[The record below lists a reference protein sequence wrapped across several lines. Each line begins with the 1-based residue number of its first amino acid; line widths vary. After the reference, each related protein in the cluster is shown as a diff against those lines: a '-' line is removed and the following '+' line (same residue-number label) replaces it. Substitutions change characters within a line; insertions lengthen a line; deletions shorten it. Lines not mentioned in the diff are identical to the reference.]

1 MRVSGP
7 QDVERESGKMPFL
20 AIRCNHVVPSRP
32 LVYLSQQH
40 DAALVD
46 CLALRG
52 WDVWRAKTVA
62 DALNLVRANRPH
74 AGIVDFG
81 SFVSPDVA
89 SFEALLRD
97 PRVGWVALADAER
110 LRDISIARL
119 IRRCCFDYVRN
130 ATAYTTI
137 GYLVGHAYGM
147 LKLVDCDPAAEA
159 PPPGGTMIGSCDA
172 MRRLF
177 ATIRKVANTD
187 TTVFIA
193 GESGTGKELTAAA
206 IHRQSAR
213 AAAPFVGVNCA
224 AIPSTLLQAELFGHE
239 RGAFTGAHQRQIGR
253 IEAAHGGT
261 LFLDEIGD
269 MPFESQASL
278 LRFLQEG
285 KIERL
290 GAHASIP
297 VDVRIVSA
305 THVDLEAAMQAGR
318 FRADLYHRLCV
329 LRIDEPPL
337 RVRGRDIMLLADDV
351 LRRYRGDSSY
361 RICGF
366 MPCAV
371 GAIHN
376 YPWPGN
382 VRELINRIRFAIVMT
397 NGPMISAADLELHQ
411 YASRQPPTLAE
422 VRRQAERRAIEET
435 LLRHR
440 YRHADVAAELGIS
453 RATLYRLMTAHG
465 LHGGRAVARVRSRPC
480 GGGR

>member
-1 MRVSGP
+1 MNYCCPIRLLDSQDAERDSGAP
-7 QDVERESGKMPFL
+7 PFVTVPHH
-20 AIRCNHVVPSRP
+20 HVVPSRP
-32 LVYLSQQH
+32 LVYLSQRH
-40 DAALVD
+40 DAALAD
-46 CLALRG
+46 CLASRG
-52 WDVWRAKTVA
+52 WDVRCAKTVA
-62 DALNLVRANRPH
+62 DALNLVKANRPH

-81 SFVSPDVA
+81 SFA
-89 SFEALLRD
+89 SDEAASLEALLRD
-97 PRVGWVALADAER
+97 PCVGWVALAADER
-110 LRDISIARL
+110 LRDISIAHL
-119 IRRCCFDYVRN
+119 IRDCCFDYVRN

-147 LKLVDCDPAAEA
+147 QRLAEGALGADAAL
-159 PPPGGTMIGSCDA
+159 PGGTMIGSCDA

-206 IHRQSAR
+206 LHQQSAR
-213 AAAPFVGVNCA
+213 ADAPFVAVNCA
-224 AIPSTLLQAELFGHE
+224 ALPSTLLQAELFGHE
-239 RGAFTGAHQRQIGR
+239 RGAFTGAHQRKIGR

-290 GAHASIP
+290 GGHESIP

-318 FRADLYHRLCV
+318 FRADLYYRLCV

-337 RVRGRDIMLLADDV
+337 RVRGRDIMLLADHV
-351 LRRYRGDSSY
+351 LRRYRGDSSQ
-361 RICGF
+361 RIRGF
-366 MPCAV
+366 TPCAV
-371 GAIHN
+371 EAIHN
-376 YPWPGN
+376 YAWPGN

-397 NGPMISAADLELHQ
+397 NGPMISAADLELHPYTVQ
-411 YASRQPPTLAE
+411 RPSTLVEA
-422 VRRQAERRAIEET
+422 RRQAERRTIEEA

-440 YRHADVAAELGIS
+440 HRHTDAAAELGIS
-453 RATLYRLMTAHG
+453 RATLYRLMIAHG
-465 LHGGRAVARVRSRPC
+465 LHK
-480 GGGR
+480 

>member
-1 MRVSGP
+1 MNHCCQLDLSGP
-7 QDVERESGKMPFL
+7 QDIERQASALPFI
-20 AIRCNHVVPSRP
+20 AARHDPVAPSRP

-40 DAALVD
+40 DAALVEM
-46 CLALRG
+46 LASRG

-62 DALNLVRANRPH
+62 DALNLVKANRPH

-81 SFVSPDVA
+81 SFAAPDVA

-97 PRVGWVALADAER
+97 PRVGWVALADGER
-110 LRDISIARL
+110 LRNLTIARL

-147 LKLVDCDPAAEA
+147 LTLADGDPAAEA
-159 PPPGGTMIGSCDA
+159 PPPGSAMIGACGA

-177 ATIRKVANTD
+177 ATIRKVANTEA
-187 TTVFIA
+187 TVFIA

-206 IHRQSAR
+206 IHRQSSR
-213 AAAPFVGVNCA
+213 ADAPFVAVNCA
-224 AIPSTLLQAELFGHE
+224 AIPATLLQAELFGHE
-239 RGAFTGAHQRQIGR
+239 RGAFTGAHQRTIGR

-290 GAHASIP
+290 GGLASIP

-305 THVDLEAAMQAGR
+305 THVDLDAAMRAGR
-318 FRADLYHRLCV
+318 FRADLYYRLCV

-337 RVRGRDIMLLADDV
+337 RMRGRDIMLLADDV
-351 LRRYRGDSSY
+351 LQRYRGDGSS
-361 RICGF
+361 RIRGF
-366 MPCAV
+366 TPCAIE
-371 GAIHN
+371 AIHN

-382 VRELINRIRFAIVMT
+382 VRELINRIRFAVVMT
-397 NGPMISAADLELHQ
+397 NGPLISAADLELRA
-411 YASRQPPTLAE
+411 YTSLRPPTLAQA
-422 VRRQAERRAIEET
+422 RRQAERRAIEET

-440 YRHADVAAELGIS
+440 HQHADVAAELGIS
-453 RATLYRLMTAHG
+453 RATLYRLMIAHG
-465 LHGGRAVARVRSRPC
+465 LHG
-480 GGGR
+480 

>member
-1 MRVSGP
+1 MSFIAVR
-7 QDVERESGKMPFL
+7 RNR
-20 AIRCNHVVPSRP
+20 AVPSRP
-32 LVYLSQQH
+32 LVYLSQRH
-40 DAALVD
+40 DAALAD
-46 CLALRG
+46 CLASRG

-62 DALNLVRANRPH
+62 DALNLVKANRPH

-81 SFVSPDVA
+81 SFASPDVA

-97 PRVGWVALADAER
+97 PRVGWVALADGER
-110 LRDISIARL
+110 LRDLPIARL
-119 IRRCCFDYVRN
+119 IRHCCFDYVRN
-130 ATAYTTI
+130 ASAYTTI

-147 LKLVDCDPAAEA
+147 LKLADDDPAAEA
-159 PPPGGTMIGSCDA
+159 APAAGAMIGSCDA

-187 TTVFIA
+187 ATVFIA

-206 IHRQSAR
+206 IHRQSPR
-213 AAAPFVGVNCA
+213 ADAPFVAVNCA
-224 AIPSTLLQAELFGHE
+224 AIPPALLQAELFGHE
-239 RGAFTGAHQRQIGR
+239 RGAFTGAHQRKIGR

-290 GAHASIP
+290 GGHQSIP

-305 THVDLEAAMQAGR
+305 THVDLEAAMRAGR
-318 FRADLYHRLCV
+318 FRADLYYRLCV

-337 RVRGRDIMLLADDV
+337 RARGRDIMLLADYV
-351 LRRYRGDSSY
+351 LGRYRGDGSH
-361 RICGF
+361 RIRGF
-366 MPCAV
+366 TPCAV
-371 GAIHN
+371 EAIHN

-382 VRELINRIRFAIVMT
+382 VRELINRIRFAVVMT
-397 NGPMISAADLELHQ
+397 NGPLISAADLDLHA
-411 YASRQPPTLAE
+411 YTSRRPPTLAQT
-422 VRRQAERRAIEET
+422 RRQAERRAIEET
-435 LLRHR
+435 LLRNRHQ
-440 YRHADVAAELGIS
+440 HADVAADLGIS

-465 LHGGRAVARVRSRPC
+465 LHG
-480 GGGR
+480 

>member
-1 MRVSGP
+1 MSGP
-7 QDVERESGKMPFL
+7 RDVERLVSALPFI
-20 AIRCNHVVPSRP
+20 AVRHNPVAPSRP

-46 CLALRG
+46 VLASRG

-62 DALNLVRANRPH
+62 DALNLVKANRPH
-74 AGIVDFG
+74 AGIVDFD
-81 SFVSPDVA
+81 SFASPDVA

-97 PRVGWVALADAER
+97 PRVGWVALADGER
-110 LRDISIARL
+110 LRNITIARL
-119 IRRCCFDYVRN
+119 IRHCCFDYVRN
-130 ATAYTTI
+130 AAAYTTI

-147 LKLVDCDPAAEA
+147 LKLADGDPAAEA
-159 PPPGGTMIGSCDA
+159 PPPGGTMIGACGA

-177 ATIRKVANTD
+177 ATIRKVANTEA
-187 TTVFIA
+187 TVFIA

-206 IHRQSAR
+206 IHRQSSR
-213 AAAPFVGVNCA
+213 ADAPFVAVNCA
-224 AIPSTLLQAELFGHE
+224 AIPTTLLQAELFGHE
-239 RGAFTGAHQRQIGR
+239 RGAFTGAHQRKIGR

-285 KIERL
+285 RIERL
-290 GAHASIP
+290 GGHASIP

-318 FRADLYHRLCV
+318 FRADLYYRLCV

-337 RVRGRDIMLLADDV
+337 RMRGRDIMLLADDV
-351 LRRYRGDSSY
+351 LRRYRDDGSY
-361 RICGF
+361 RIRGF
-366 MPCAV
+366 TQCAIE
-371 GAIHN
+371 AIHN

-382 VRELINRIRFAIVMT
+382 VRELINRIRFAVVMT
-397 NGPMISAADLELHQ
+397 NGPLISAADLELRP
-411 YASRQPPTLAE
+411 YTSLRPPTLAQA
-422 VRRQAERRAIEET
+422 RRQAERHAIEET

-440 YRHADVAAELGIS
+440 HQHADVAAELGIS
-453 RATLYRLMTAHG
+453 RATLYRLMIAHG
-465 LHGGRAVARVRSRPC
+465 LHS
-480 GGGR
+480 

>member
-1 MRVSGP
+1 MSAL
-7 QDVERESGKMPFL
+7 PFI
-20 AIRCNHVVPSRP
+20 AVRHDPVAPSRP

-46 CLALRG
+46 VLASRG

-62 DALNLVRANRPH
+62 DALNLVKANRPH
-74 AGIVDFG
+74 AGIVDFD
-81 SFVSPDVA
+81 SFASPDVA

-97 PRVGWVALADAER
+97 PRVGWLAFADGER
-110 LRDISIARL
+110 LRNITIARL

-147 LKLVDCDPAAEA
+147 LKLADGDPAAEA
-159 PPPGGTMIGSCDA
+159 PPPGGAMIGACDA

-177 ATIRKVANTD
+177 ATIRKVANTEAS
-187 TTVFIA
+187 VFIA

-206 IHRQSAR
+206 IHRQSSR
-213 AAAPFVGVNCA
+213 ADAPFVAVNCA
-224 AIPSTLLQAELFGHE
+224 AIPATLLQAELFGHE
-239 RGAFTGAHQRQIGR
+239 RGAFTGAHQRKIGR

-290 GAHASIP
+290 GGLASIP

-305 THVDLEAAMQAGR
+305 THVDLEAAMHAGR
-318 FRADLYHRLCV
+318 FRADLYYRLCV

-337 RVRGRDIMLLADDV
+337 RMRGRDIMLLADDV
-351 LRRYRGDSSY
+351 LRRYRDDGSS
-361 RICGF
+361 RIRGF
-366 MPCAV
+366 TPCAIE
-371 GAIHN
+371 AIHN

-382 VRELINRIRFAIVMT
+382 VRELINRIRFAVVMT
-397 NGPMISAADLELHQ
+397 NGPLISAADLELRA
-411 YASRQPPTLAE
+411 YTSLRPPTLAQA
-422 VRRQAERRAIEET
+422 RRQAERHAIEDT

-440 YRHADVAAELGIS
+440 HQHADVAAELGIS
-453 RATLYRLMTAHG
+453 RATLYRLMIAHG
-465 LHGGRAVARVRSRPC
+465 LHS
-480 GGGR
+480 

>member
-1 MRVSGP
+1 MNQCCQLGMSGP
-7 QDVERESGKMPFL
+7 QDVERRVSALPFV
-20 AIRCNHVVPSRP
+20 AVRHPPVGPSRP
-32 LVYLSQQH
+32 LVYLSRQH

-46 CLALRG
+46 VLASRG
-52 WDVWRAKTVA
+52 WDVRRARTVA
-62 DALNLVRANRPH
+62 DALNLVKANRPH
-74 AGIVDFG
+74 AGIVDFAG
-81 SFVSPDVA
+81 FAAPDVA

-97 PRVGWVALADAER
+97 PRVGWVALADDER
-110 LRDISIARL
+110 LRDITIARL

-130 ATAYTTI
+130 AAAYTTI

-147 LKLVDCDPAAEA
+147 LTLADGDPAAEA
-159 PPPGGTMIGSCDA
+159 PPPGGAMIGACDA

-177 ATIRKVANTD
+177 ATIRKVANTEAS
-187 TTVFIA
+187 VFIA

-206 IHRQSAR
+206 IHRQSQR
-213 AAAPFVGVNCA
+213 ADAPFVAVNCA
-224 AIPSTLLQAELFGHE
+224 AIPTTLLQSELFGHE
-239 RGAFTGAHQRQIGR
+239 RGAFTGAHQRTIGR

-290 GAHASIP
+290 GGYASIP

-318 FRADLYHRLCV
+318 FRADLYYRLCV

-337 RVRGRDIMLLADDV
+337 RMRGRDIMLLADDV
-351 LRRYRGDSSY
+351 LRRYRGDGSY
-361 RICGF
+361 RIRGF
-366 MPCAV
+366 TPCAIA
-371 GAIHN
+371 AIHN

-382 VRELINRIRFAIVMT
+382 VRELINRIRFAVVMT
-397 NGPMISAADLELHQ
+397 NGPLISAADLELRP
-411 YASRQPPTLAE
+411 YTSLRPPSLAQA
-422 VRRQAERRAIEET
+422 RRQAERNAIEET

-440 YRHADVAAELGIS
+440 HQHADAAAELGVS
-453 RATLYRLMTAHG
+453 RATLYRLMNTHG
-465 LHGGRAVARVRSRPC
+465 LHG
-480 GGGR
+480 

>member
-1 MRVSGP
+1 MNHCCQLSMSGLR
-7 QDVERESGKMPFL
+7 DVERLVSALPFV
-20 AIRCNHVVPSRP
+20 AVRHDPVAPSRP

-46 CLALRG
+46 VLASRG

-62 DALNLVRANRPH
+62 DALNLVKANRPH
-74 AGIVDFG
+74 AGIVDFD
-81 SFVSPDVA
+81 SFASPDVA

-97 PRVGWVALADAER
+97 PRVGWVALADGER
-110 LRDISIARL
+110 LRNITIARL
-119 IRRCCFDYVRN
+119 IRHCCFDYVRN
-130 ATAYTTI
+130 AAAYTTI

-147 LKLVDCDPAAEA
+147 LKLADGDPAEEA
-159 PPPGGTMIGSCDA
+159 PPTGGAMIGACGA

-177 ATIRKVANTD
+177 ATIRKVANTEAA
-187 TTVFIA
+187 VFIA

-206 IHRQSAR
+206 IHRQSSR
-213 AAAPFVGVNCA
+213 ADAPFVAVNCA
-224 AIPSTLLQAELFGHE
+224 AIPTTLLQAELFGHE
-239 RGAFTGAHQRQIGR
+239 RGAFTGAHQRKIGR

-285 KIERL
+285 RIERL
-290 GAHASIP
+290 GGHASIP

-318 FRADLYHRLCV
+318 FRADLYYRLCV

-337 RVRGRDIMLLADDV
+337 RMRGRDIMLLADDV
-351 LRRYRGDSSY
+351 LRRYRDDGSY
-361 RICGF
+361 RIRGF
-366 MPCAV
+366 TPCAIE
-371 GAIHN
+371 AIHT

-382 VRELINRIRFAIVMT
+382 VRELINRIRFAVVMT
-397 NGPMISAADLELHQ
+397 NGPLISAADLELRP
-411 YASRQPPTLAE
+411 YTSLRQPTLAQA
-422 VRRQAERRAIEET
+422 RRQAERHAIEET

-440 YRHADVAAELGIS
+440 HQHADVAAELGIS

-465 LHGGRAVARVRSRPC
+465 LHS
-480 GGGR
+480 

>member
-1 MRVSGP
+1 MNYCCQIRVSGP
-7 QDVERESGKMPFL
+7 QDLERDAGTAPFV
-20 AIRCNHVVPSRP
+20 AVRRNHVVPPRP

-46 CLALRG
+46 CLASRG

-62 DALNLVRANRPH
+62 DALNLVRVNRPH

-81 SFVSPDVA
+81 SFASPDVMA
-89 SFEALLRD
+89 FETLLRD
-97 PRVGWVALADAER
+97 PRVGWVALADHER
-110 LRDISIARL
+110 LRNLTVARL
-119 IRRCCFDYVRN
+119 IRHCCFDYVRN
-130 ATAYTTI
+130 PNAYTTI

-147 LKLVDCDPAAEA
+147 LKLADGSPDSDAA
-159 PPPGGTMIGSCDA
+159 PPGGTMIGSCDA

-177 ATIRKVANTD
+177 ATIRKVASTD
-187 TTVFIA
+187 ATVFVA

-206 IHRQSAR
+206 IHQQSLR
-213 AAAPFVGVNCA
+213 ADAPFVAVNCA
-224 AIPSTLLQAELFGHE
+224 AIPPTLLQAELFGHE
-239 RGAFTGAHQRQIGR
+239 RGAFTGAHQRKIGR

-285 KIERL
+285 TIERL
-290 GAHASIP
+290 GGHASIP

-318 FRADLYHRLCV
+318 FRADLYYRLCV

-337 RVRGRDIMLLADDV
+337 RARGRDIMLLADYV
-351 LRRYRGDSSY
+351 LRRYRDDSSY
-361 RICGF
+361 RIRGF
-366 MPCAV
+366 MPCAIE
-371 GAIHN
+371 AIHN

-382 VRELINRIRFAIVMT
+382 VRELINRIRFAVVMT
-397 NGPMISAADLELHQ
+397 NGPMISASDLELHP
-411 YASRQPPTLAE
+411 YTSRRPPTLAE
-422 VRRQAERRAIEET
+422 ARRQAERRAIEET
-435 LLRHR
+435 LMRHR
-440 YRHADVAAELGIS
+440 HQHADVAVELGVS

-465 LHGGRAVARVRSRPC
+465 LHS
-480 GGGR
+480 

>member
-1 MRVSGP
+1 MSGLR
-7 QDVERESGKMPFL
+7 DVERLVSALPFI
-20 AIRCNHVVPSRP
+20 AVRHDPVAPSRP

-46 CLALRG
+46 VLASRG

-62 DALNLVRANRPH
+62 DALNLVKANRPH
-74 AGIVDFG
+74 AGIVDFD
-81 SFVSPDVA
+81 SFASPDVA

-97 PRVGWVALADAER
+97 PRVGWVALADGER
-110 LRDISIARL
+110 LRNITIARL
-119 IRRCCFDYVRN
+119 IRHCCFDYVRN
-130 ATAYTTI
+130 AAAYTTI

-147 LKLVDCDPAAEA
+147 LKLADGDPAEEA
-159 PPPGGTMIGSCDA
+159 PPTGGAMIGACGA

-177 ATIRKVANTD
+177 ATIRKVANTEAA
-187 TTVFIA
+187 VFIA

-206 IHRQSAR
+206 IHRQSSR
-213 AAAPFVGVNCA
+213 ADAPFVAVNCA
-224 AIPSTLLQAELFGHE
+224 AIPTTLLQAELFGHE
-239 RGAFTGAHQRQIGR
+239 RGAFTGAHQRKIGR

-285 KIERL
+285 RIERL
-290 GAHASIP
+290 GGHASIP

-318 FRADLYHRLCV
+318 FRADLYYRLCV

-337 RVRGRDIMLLADDV
+337 RMRGRDIMLLADDV
-351 LRRYRGDSSY
+351 LRRYRDDGSY
-361 RICGF
+361 RIRGF
-366 MPCAV
+366 TPCAIE
-371 GAIHN
+371 AIHT

-382 VRELINRIRFAIVMT
+382 VRELINRIRFAVVMT
-397 NGPMISAADLELHQ
+397 NGPLISAADLELRP
-411 YASRQPPTLAE
+411 YTSLRQPTLAQA
-422 VRRQAERRAIEET
+422 RRQAERHAIEET

-440 YRHADVAAELGIS
+440 HQHADVAAELGIS

-465 LHGGRAVARVRSRPC
+465 LHS
-480 GGGR
+480 

>member
-1 MRVSGP
+1 MSGP
-7 QDVERESGKMPFL
+7 QDVEWQANALPFI
-20 AIRCNHVVPSRP
+20 AIRHHPVAPSRP

-40 DAALVD
+40 DAALVEM
-46 CLALRG
+46 LASRG

-62 DALNLVRANRPH
+62 DALNLVKANRPH
-74 AGIVDFG
+74 AGIVDFR
-81 SFVSPDVA
+81 SFAAPDVA

-97 PRVGWVALADAER
+97 PRVNWVALADGER
-110 LRDISIARL
+110 LRNLTIARL

-147 LKLVDCDPAAEA
+147 LTLADGDPAAEA
-159 PPPGGTMIGSCDA
+159 PPPGGAMIGACGA

-177 ATIRKVANTD
+177 ATIRKVANTEA
-187 TTVFIA
+187 TVFIA

-206 IHRQSAR
+206 IHRQSSR
-213 AAAPFVGVNCA
+213 ADAPFVAVNCA
-224 AIPSTLLQAELFGHE
+224 AIPATLLQAELFGHE
-239 RGAFTGAHQRQIGR
+239 RGAFTGAHQRKIGR

-290 GAHASIP
+290 GGLASIP

-305 THVDLEAAMQAGR
+305 THVDLDAAMRAGR
-318 FRADLYHRLCV
+318 FRADLYYRLCV

-337 RVRGRDIMLLADDV
+337 RMRGRDIMLLADDV
-351 LRRYRGDSSY
+351 LQRYRGDGSS
-361 RICGF
+361 RIRGF
-366 MPCAV
+366 TPCAIE
-371 GAIHN
+371 AIHN

-382 VRELINRIRFAIVMT
+382 VRELINRIRFAVVMT
-397 NGPMISAADLELHQ
+397 NGPLISAADLELRA
-411 YASRQPPTLAE
+411 YTSLRPPTLAQA
-422 VRRQAERRAIEET
+422 RRQAERHAIEET

-440 YRHADVAAELGIS
+440 HQHADVAAELGIS
-453 RATLYRLMTAHG
+453 RATLYRLMIAHG
-465 LHGGRAVARVRSRPC
+465 LHS
-480 GGGR
+480 

>member
-1 MRVSGP
+1 MNHCCQLGMPGP
-7 QDVERESGKMPFL
+7 QDLEREVSTLPFI
-20 AIRCNHVVPSRP
+20 AVRRNHVASSRP

-46 CLALRG
+46 VLASRG

-62 DALNLVRANRPH
+62 DALNLVKANRPH

-81 SFVSPDVA
+81 SFASLDVA

-97 PRVGWVALADAER
+97 PRVGWVALADGER
-110 LRDISIARL
+110 LRNITIARL

-147 LKLVDCDPAAEA
+147 LKLADGDPAAEA
-159 PPPGGTMIGSCDA
+159 PPPGSAMIGACDA

-177 ATIRKVANTD
+177 ATIRKVANTEA
-187 TTVFIA
+187 TVFIA

-206 IHRQSAR
+206 IHRQSSR
-213 AAAPFVGVNCA
+213 ADAPFVAVNCA
-224 AIPSTLLQAELFGHE
+224 AIPPTLLQAELFGHE
-239 RGAFTGAHQRQIGR
+239 RGAFTGAHQRKIGR

-269 MPFESQASL
+269 MPFESQAGL

-290 GAHASIP
+290 GGHASIP

-305 THVDLEAAMQAGR
+305 THVDLDAAMQAGR
-318 FRADLYHRLCV
+318 FRADLYYRLCV

-337 RVRGRDIMLLADDV
+337 RMRGRDIMLLADDV
-351 LRRYRGDSSY
+351 LRRYRGDGSY
-361 RICGF
+361 RIRGF
-366 MPCAV
+366 TPCAIE
-371 GAIHN
+371 AIHN

-382 VRELINRIRFAIVMT
+382 VRELINRIRFAVVMT
-397 NGPMISAADLELHQ
+397 NGPLISAADLELRP
-411 YASRQPPTLAE
+411 YTALRPPTLAQA
-422 VRRQAERRAIEET
+422 RRQAERHAIEET

-440 YRHADVAAELGIS
+440 HQHADVAAELGIS

-465 LHGGRAVARVRSRPC
+465 LHG
-480 GGGR
+480 

>member
-1 MRVSGP
+1 MNYCCQLRVSGP
-7 QDVERESGKMPFL
+7 QDVEREAGAMSFV
-20 AIRCNHVVPSRP
+20 AARRNHAVPSRP
-32 LVYLSQQH
+32 LVYLSQRH
-40 DAALVD
+40 DAALAD
-46 CLALRG
+46 CLASRG

-62 DALNLVRANRPH
+62 DALNLVKANRPH

-81 SFVSPDVA
+81 SFGSPDIA

-97 PRVGWVALADAER
+97 SRVGWVALADGER
-110 LRDISIARL
+110 LRDLSIARL

-147 LKLVDCDPAAEA
+147 LKLADGDPAADGV
-159 PPPGGTMIGSCDA
+159 PPAGAMIGSCDA

-187 TTVFIA
+187 ATVFIA

-206 IHRQSAR
+206 IHQQSLR
-213 AAAPFVGVNCA
+213 ADAPFVAVNCA

-239 RGAFTGAHQRQIGR
+239 RGAFTGAHQRKIGR

-290 GAHASIP
+290 GGHQSIA

-305 THVDLEAAMQAGR
+305 THVDLEDAMRTGR
-318 FRADLYHRLCV
+318 FRADLYYRLCV

-337 RVRGRDIMLLADDV
+337 RARGRDIMLLADYV
-351 LRRYRGDSSY
+351 LRRYRGDGSH
-361 RICGF
+361 RIRGF
-366 MPCAV
+366 TPCAV
-371 GAIHN
+371 EAIHN

-382 VRELINRIRFAIVMT
+382 VRELINRIRFAVVMT
-397 NGPMISAADLELHQ
+397 NGPLISAADLELHA
-411 YASRQPPTLAE
+411 YTSRRPPTLAE
-422 VRRQAERRAIEET
+422 TRRQAERRAIEET
-435 LLRHR
+435 LLRNRHQ
-440 YRHADVAAELGIS
+440 HADVAAELGIS

-465 LHGGRAVARVRSRPC
+465 LHG
-480 GGGR
+480 